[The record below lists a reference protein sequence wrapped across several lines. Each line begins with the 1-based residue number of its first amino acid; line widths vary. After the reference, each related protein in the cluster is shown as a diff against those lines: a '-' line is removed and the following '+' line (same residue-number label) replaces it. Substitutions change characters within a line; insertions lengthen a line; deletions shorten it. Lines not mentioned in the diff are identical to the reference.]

1 MPSPFPGMD
10 PYVEERSIWPDMH
23 LRLINNI
30 AEALQPQVRPK
41 YIARINERIELAGLG
56 HGYIPDVMVVEPP
69 RAPLSTQVQPG
80 LLVAD
85 EPQTIGFL
93 EEERHVPYLEIIYR
107 ETGDVVTLLEVLSP
121 ANKVGEGRAQYIQ
134 KQNDVLNSH
143 TNLVEIDL
151 LSGPTTTL
159 ARAFEINS
167 PPDWRYNVSISRPH
181 RRHQLEI
188 YAIPL
193 KERLPRCRIPLRR
206 ADPDV
211 VLDLPAV
218 FTRCYDAGSYDLII
232 DYSLA
237 PAVAL
242 NNAEADWLMA
252 RLVEHGLR

>member
-1 MPSPFPGMD
+1 MD

-23 LRLINNI
+23 QRLITYI
-30 AEALQPQVRPK
+30 AEVLQPQVRPK

-69 RAPLSTQVQPG
+69 RTPLSAQVQPG

-107 ETGDVVTLLEVLSP
+107 ETGDVVTLLKVLSP

-167 PPDWRYNVSISRPH
+167 PSDWRYNVSISRPH
-181 RRHQLEI
+181 RRHQLEV

-237 PAVAL
+237 LPVVL
-242 NNAEADWLMA
+242 NNAEAEWLMA
-252 RLVEHGLR
+252 QLVDHGLR